1 MEEVL
6 TRTEKNKK
14 RTEKSNKIIEI
25 RKKIWNF
32 AKFPLLV
39 IIIGLSFIFGFKYS
53 DVFRTQTKTTKLGFK
68 DVGELV
74 TQTCYVTELQDNK
87 KDREFF
93 KLFKI
98 PLTESRQIFSYD
110 VEVDSSVNFE
120 KIEYETDDTNKVII
134 ISLPHSRIY
143 KTYLNEESLKVYLD
157 NESLFSNIDMTES
170 NEARI
175 KMKNTAEAD
184 CKANGL
190 LEKGDENAKK
200 IIESMIKSN
209 PKYKEYKVEYKYIE
223 GEK

>member
-1 MEEVL
+1 MEEVKS
-6 TRTEKNKK
+6 RAEKNKK
-14 RTEKSNKIIEI
+14 LTEKNNKILKI

-32 AKFPLLV
+32 IKFPLL
-39 IIIGLSFIFGFKYS
+39 IFIIGASFIFGFKYS
-53 DVFRTQTKTTKLGFK
+53 DVFRTQTKTTKLGFQ

-74 TQTCYVTELQDNK
+74 TQTCYATIIQDNK

-120 KIEYETDDTNKVII
+120 KIKYETDDTNKII
-134 ISLPHSRIY
+134 TISLPHSKIY

-157 NESLFSNIDMTES
+157 DESLFSNIDMTES

-175 KMKNTAEAD
+175 QMKNQAEKD

-209 PKYKEYKVEYKYIE
+209 SKYKDYKVDYKYIE
-223 GEK
+223 GE

>member
-1 MEEVL
+1 MEEVK

-14 RTEKSNKIIEI
+14 QNEKNDKI
-25 RKKIWNF
+25 KKIKKKVWNF
-32 AKFPLLV
+32 IKFPLL
-39 IIIGLSFIFGFKYS
+39 IILIGGAFIFGFKYS

-74 TQTCYVTELQDNK
+74 TQTCYTTIIQDNK

-110 VEVDSSVNFE
+110 VEVDASVNFE
-120 KIEYETDDTNKVII
+120 KIEYQADDEKKTITIK
-134 ISLPHSRIY
+134 LPHSKIY
-143 KTYLNEESLKVYLD
+143 KPYLKEDSLKIYLD
-157 NESLFSNIDMTES
+157 DESLFSNIDMTES

-175 KMKNTAEAD
+175 QMKNQAQAD
-184 CKANGL
+184 CEANGL
-190 LEKGDENAKK
+190 LTKADENAQK

-209 PKYKEYKVEYKYIE
+209 SKYKDYKVNYEYID
-223 GEK
+223 GE